1 LPLSA
6 RKVHDFQVHQ
16 SLPSRRHEVFETDK
30 EVLDWYEK
38 QPRAL
43 TKDFVDSICWRDVSN
58 HALNSA
64 FVPVLIY
71 MRDIEY
77 LTDMYYRELL
87 RTPTGKDPIIR
98 KFMDRWSVEEDQ
110 HADLLNRFLIEAGI
124 PTTETWRADA
134 KARISGRYKVQSYL
148 MNSAVIPFGKY
159 FHAAHMVW
167 GAINEITTLQGYRRL
182 SELGGHPVLKALL
195 QAIIQ
200 EESLHSSFYW
210 NVARVKLR
218 QAKFSRD
225 LARFIV
231 SRFWAPVGQGPKP
244 INETHYVISTL
255 FNGAN
260 GLEFFDRTVANRI
273 ARLPGFAGF
282 TALSERVAPIV
293 QA

>member
-1 LPLSA
+1 M
-6 RKVHDFQVHQ
+6 
-16 SLPSRRHEVFETDK
+16 FETDK
-30 EVLDWYEK
+30 EVLDWYEQ

-43 TKDFVDSICWRDVSN
+43 TAGFVDSIRWREVSN
-58 HALNSA
+58 HELNPA

-71 MRDIEY
+71 MRDIEF

-87 RTPTGKDPIIR
+87 RTPTGKDPIIK
-98 KFMDRWSVEEDQ
+98 KFMDRWSVEENQ
-110 HADLLNRFLIEAGI
+110 HAELLNRFLNEAG
-124 PTTETWRADA
+124 TRTSETWRAEA
-134 KARISGRYKVQSYL
+134 KARIPTRYTIQSYL

-182 SELGGHPVLKALL
+182 SELARHPVLKSLL
-195 QAIIQ
+195 DAIIQ

-210 NVARVKLR
+210 NVARVKLS

-225 LARFIV
+225 LARFIIH
-231 SRFWAPVGQGPKP
+231 RFWAPVGQGPKP
-244 INETHYVISTL
+244 VSETHYVISTL
-255 FNGAN
+255 FHGTR
-260 GLEFFDRTVANRI
+260 GLEVFDRLVARRI
-273 ARLPGFAGF
+273 TSLPGFTGF